1 MHITPWVGVEMAL
14 FGESRATLSERIGGD
29 CSTFRREPHGPMID
43 HYVEAGL
50 LLSFDASD
58 RLDFIEIV
66 KPAEVEFAGTAL
78 AGRPFGVV
86 VSDLRRNGVEVD
98 LDDSGCTLRGTGIA
112 LYTPAPDEPDVEV
125 EGVSVFSALGQ
136 SSGDAPGPERN
147 ADLPGDT
154 LF

>member
-1 MHITPWVGVEMAL
+1 MEISSWVGVEMAR
-14 FGESRATLSERIGGD
+14 FGESRATLRERIGGD
-29 CSTFRREPHGPMID
+29 RSSFRREPHGPLID

-66 KPAEVEFAGTAL
+66 KPAEVEFAGTVL
-78 AGRPFGVV
+78 SGRPFGVV
-86 VSDLRRNGVEVD
+86 VSDLLRNGVAVD
-98 LDDSGCTLRGTGIA
+98 LDDSGCTLRGSGIA

-125 EGVSVFSALGQ
+125 EGVSVFSELGQ
-136 SSGDAPGPERN
+136 SSGDLPGPEGHV
-147 ADLPGDT
+147 APPGDT